1 VRALPKPA
9 SRVLASWGWFCVF
22 AAIGAALALGAL
34 SSLGSLAALPAAF
47 VAWRLLSRPKIRRS
61 AFGLLSGAG
70 FLLPYV
76 AWVQRDG
83 PGTTCWE
90 TATASGCEQ
99 HLNPL
104 PWLVLGTL
112 FVFAGA
118 AAHATRGR

>member
-1 VRALPKPA
+1 VKALPKPA
-9 SRVLASWGWFCVF
+9 SRDLAGWGWFCVF

-34 SSLGSLAALPAAF
+34 SLGSLAAVPAAF
-47 VAWRLLSRPKIRRS
+47 VAWLLLSRPKIRRS

-70 FLLPYV
+70 FLLLYV
-76 AWVQRDG
+76 ACVQRDG

-118 AAHATRGR
+118 AAHVTRGR